1 MSTTTRFAPIAPL
14 LKTDAY
20 KIDHRRVYGLSGDV
34 TRVYSNYTN
43 RKSLL
48 RSVVDGKPVDKVVH
62 FGLQAFIA
70 KNLMDEF
77 EPFFD
82 APENQVCRL
91 YEERIT
97 AILGPNQVGSDHIRA
112 LHRLGYLPL
121 RFCAVPEGT
130 LVPIR
135 VPSFTVENTLPE
147 FFWLTNYIETALSTG
162 VWQASTS
169 ATIAHE
175 YRRLLDRAALE
186 TTGTVDGVDYQAH
199 DFSYRGMS
207 SDETAAASG
216 AGHLLSFQGSD
227 SLVTMDW
234 IDRYYG
240 GRYVLNS
247 VPATEHSVMCT
258 GIASMG
264 EQELFEKILDL
275 YPTGIVSIVSDT
287 FDLWN
292 VLTKILPALKD
303 KIMARDGKVVI
314 RPDSGDPEKILC
326 GDPDAPMGTPAH
338 RGVLSLLRETFGGEY
353 NDRGYLQID
362 PHVGAIYG
370 DSINL
375 ARAASILDNMA
386 SQQLASSNVVF
397 GVGSFTY
404 QYNTRDTFGSAIK
417 ATWAEVDEDGVNLF
431 KDPVTDDGT
440 KKSATGRLAVLPDW
454 DGNLMLVQKATPD
467 QEEAS
472 LLQPVWANGRF
483 LRFQSFADVRGTL
496 HAQRLA

>member
-1 MSTTTRFAPIAPL
+1 MTSHRFASIAPL

-20 KIDHRRVYGLSGDV
+20 KIDHRRVYGLSGNV

-48 RSVVDGKPVDKVVH
+48 HSVVDGAPVDRVVP
-62 FGLQAFIA
+62 FGLQAFQA
-70 KNLMDEF
+70 KNLTEEF
-77 EPFFD
+77 EPFFAAD
-82 APENQVCRL
+82 EDEVCAL
-91 YEERIT
+91 YEQRIT

-175 YRRLLDRAALE
+175 YRRLLDRAARA
-186 TTGTVDGVDYQAH
+186 TTGGTDGVDYQAH

-207 SDETAAASG
+207 SDESAAVSG
-216 AGHLLSFQGSD
+216 AGHLLSFAGSD

-240 GRYVLNS
+240 GEYTLNS

-258 GIASMG
+258 GIATMG
-264 EQELFEKILDL
+264 EEVLFEKILDL

-287 FDLWN
+287 FDLWH

-303 KIMARDGKVVI
+303 KILARDGKVVI
-314 RPDSGDPEKILC
+314 RPDSGNPEKILC
-326 GDPDAPMGTPAH
+326 GDDDEPIGSPAH
-338 RGVLSLLRETFGGEY
+338 RGVLALLRDTFGGTR
-353 NDRGYLQID
+353 NAQGYLQID

-375 ARAASILDNMA
+375 ARADSILAHMA
-386 SQQLASSNVVF
+386 SQQFASTNVVF
-397 GVGSFTY
+397 GVGSYTY

-417 ATWAEVDEDGVNLF
+417 ATWAQVDGEGVNLF
-431 KDPVTDDGT
+431 KDPVTDNGT
-440 KKSATGRLAVLPDW
+440 KKSATGRLAVLPDEE
-454 DGNLMLVQKATPD
+454 GNLTLVQTATG
-467 QEEAS
+467 EEEAAS
-472 LLQPVWANGRF
+472 LLQPVWVDGRF
-483 LRFQSFADVRGTL
+483 VRFQEFEDVREVL
-496 HAQRLA
+496 HGQRHE